1 MAVYTGNDAGITPAT
16 TDDNWTL
23 DAVATE
29 TGQILEV
36 GWGGEAT
43 ASTAMRTR
51 LARGSGAAATPVVG
65 TPGKRHPNSVANLI
79 AFTTGWT
86 TQPTIDAVPQDLIP
100 VQSWNA
106 HGGVVRWLAAPGEE
120 IVMIGGT
127 NVYICCRNAIGV
139 GVSSYGVTWDE
150 N

>member
-1 MAVYTGNDAGITPAT
+1 MGVYTGNDAGITPVT
-16 TDDNWTL
+16 TDDNFSL
-23 DAVATE
+23 DAGAGE
-29 TGQILEV
+29 SGQILEV

-51 LARGSGAAATPVVG
+51 LARSGGSPATPVVG
-65 TPGKRHPNSVANLI
+65 TAGKRRPNSVANI
-79 AFTTGWT
+79 IIFTTGWT

-120 IVMIGGT
+120 IIMIGAEI
-127 NVYICCRNAIGV
+127 ICCRNAVGV
-139 GVSSYGVTWDE
+139 GVSSYGATWQED
-150 N
+150 